1 MTIVAL
7 MHREALYAIA
17 AQTLI
22 VDAASGRE
30 PTVGSR

>member
-17 AQTLI
+17 AQTFI
-22 VDAASGRE
+22 VDAASDRE
-30 PTVGSR
+30 PTVE

>member
-17 AQTLI
+17 AQTL
-22 VDAASGRE
+22 DAASGRE